1 MIPSDNSSTATNG
14 QYAWSINYANA
25 ARTQLYIDSN
35 NKFNF
40 YVSGT
45 TLQSRNAFE
54 IDGEKPY
61 MVAITFNKD
70 RAFDNW
76 KMYVNGVLEDTSAGD
91 WTQGNTWNLQVSA
104 DMVLGM
110 YGSGGG
116 YDAVTYAYKGFL
128 EEIVIYNREYFF
140 PSEDQQYTLDT
151 SYLKDAGTVYNHF
164 PSGAADNY
172 QSAKIFL
179 FDYHNIRGRS
189 PKEVATTSQTSW
201 KVTTV

>member
-1 MIPSDNSSTATNG
+1 ML
-14 QYAWSINYANA
+14 W
-25 ARTQLYIDSN
+25 IDTN

-45 TLQSRNAFE
+45 TLTSRNAFD

-61 MVAITFNKD
+61 MVALTFNKD
-70 RAFDNW
+70 RSFDNW
-76 KMYVNGVLEDTSAGD
+76 KMYVNNVLEDTSAGD
-91 WTQGNTWNLQVSA
+91 WDTGDTWNVHTTSR
-104 DMVLGM
+104 MVLGI
-110 YGSGGG
+110 GGRTDG
-116 YDAVTYAYKGFL
+116 LDAVTYAYKGFL

-140 PSEDQQYTLDT
+140 PAEDQQYTLDT

-172 QSAKIFL
+172 QTAKIFL